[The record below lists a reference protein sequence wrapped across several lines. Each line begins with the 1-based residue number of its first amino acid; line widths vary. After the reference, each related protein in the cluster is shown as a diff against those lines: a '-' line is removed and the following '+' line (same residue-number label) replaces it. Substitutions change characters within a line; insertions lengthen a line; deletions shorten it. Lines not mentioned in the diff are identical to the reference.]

1 MRNKATKK
9 NMDLDLRR
17 YGNKLYSKA
26 EQHKNSGE
34 EESGDNNSLSIEFI
48 EQVLAAINSS
58 EGFIYDNSISSMDGF
73 SDDWIDENVIEV
85 GNKTSADYIIWIE
98 KENELGDY
106 ITTVFYLT
114 SEEKN
119 LLDIW
124 MQKDFC
130 DFKKHP
136 PSFPIDTVLKIE
148 KTYNYGHALH
158 APEISNVGDIY
169 IFSGGGFLYGIS
181 QENVYK
187 YFGADIV
194 YEPLNTALSF
204 SEQNNEGFVFLN
216 TSYISQY
223 QSENQDFSL
232 ESFYEYFTDKDA
244 LYGYKIEDNDEYELF
259 IVHLYYTALNSGYS
273 FYTLYM
279 RKK

>member
-26 EQHKNSGE
+26 EQNKNSGE

-48 EQVLAAINSS
+48 EQVLAAINSTEDFTYDES
-58 EGFIYDNSISSMDGF
+58 IYSMDGF
-73 SDDWIDENVIEV
+73 SDDLVAENDVEV
-85 GNKTSADYIIWIE
+85 GNKTSADYIIFTS
-98 KENELGDY
+98 KEDELGDY
-106 ITTVFYLT
+106 ITTIFYLT

-119 LLDIW
+119 LLDIL

-136 PSFPIDTVLKIE
+136 SAFPIDTVLKIE
-148 KTYNYGHALH
+148 KTYNYGQALH
-158 APEISNVGDIY
+158 IPSISNVDDIY
-169 IFSGGGFLYGIS
+169 VFSGGGFLYGIS
-181 QENVYK
+181 QDNVYK
-187 YFGADIV
+187 YFGSELD
-194 YEPLNTALSF
+194 YEPLNTTLSL
-204 SEQNNEGFVFLN
+204 SEQSGGGLVFLN

-223 QSENQDFSL
+223 QSENQDFNI
-232 ESFYEYFTDKDA
+232 ESFYECFGNE

-259 IVHLYYTALNSGYS
+259 IAYIDCIANLLHYS

-279 RKK
+279 RMK